1 MNKPGP
7 FKVSGTIP
15 AESRIEHLSGDVGL
29 PVTEILSLLKAAMG
43 GDDTPPWPAN
53 QRWLLWSS
61 EKLLGHVSVQ
71 RRWFVVNKHYFE
83 GWHVGGVCVHPAVQ
97 RSGIGTFLM
106 RQVHADLSLQELAF
120 AVLNCGHP
128 LVRFYDEVGYTKIS
142 DRALYIR
149 DGKLVSDEDPA
160 MAISFRQGFDV
171 AALTC
176 EAFPFGFDF

>member
-1 MNKPGP
+1 MNEPNP

-15 AESRIEHLSGDVGL
+15 PGSRIEHLSGDVGL

-61 EKLLGHVSVQ
+61 DKLLGHVSVQ

-83 GWHVGGVCVHPAVQ
+83 GWHIGGVCVHPAVQ
-97 RSGIGTFLM
+97 RGGIGTFLM
-106 RQVHADLSLQELAF
+106 QQVNRDLSLQELAF
-120 AVLNCGHP
+120 AVLNCGHS
-128 LVRFYDEVGYTKIS
+128 LVKFYDKVGYTKIA

-149 DGKLVSDEDPA
+149 NGKLVSDEDPA
-160 MAISFRQGFDV
+160 LAISFRQSFDV